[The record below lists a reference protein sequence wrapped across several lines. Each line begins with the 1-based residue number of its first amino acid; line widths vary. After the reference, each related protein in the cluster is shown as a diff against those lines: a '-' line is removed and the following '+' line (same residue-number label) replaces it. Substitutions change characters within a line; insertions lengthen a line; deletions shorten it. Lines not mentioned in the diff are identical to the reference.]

1 MTPPR
6 PNPLRL
12 NPLQLK
18 TLTVMQALARETN
31 FAEPAGEDGSVRIHS
46 LPQPHGNHIHLGRAL
61 VALRDLSGLGNPSVL
76 NALARKGLLKGG
88 ADGAYTL
95 TGAGLEYDTGIADQI
110 LHGGDH

>member
-1 MTPPR
+1 MPAR

-18 TLTVMQALARETN
+18 TLTVMQALAQERD
-31 FAEPAGEDGSVRIHS
+31 FADPPAEDGSVRIHS
-46 LPQPHGNHIHLGRAL
+46 LPHPHGNHVHLGRAM

-88 ADGAYTL
+88 TDGAYTL
-95 TGAGLEYDTGIADQI
+95 TGAGLDYDTGIADQI
-110 LHGGDH
+110 LPGGEH